1 MKCIILAATIA
12 AATLAGAASAEHQLQ
27 ISTNLR
33 CEIHR
38 LDLTSDGYRINL
50 SGYDLREY
58 MREMGQD
65 NMMGVVFNDHMVSFT
80 SSQTAYNPIFAIPHD
95 YQVRGNNVTFDPG
108 NFRFEIQDVQLRGR
122 TSGTISLNTLE
133 LEQDMQLSMRQGSNS
148 SWIETSG
155 TGYARCRE
163 L

>member
-1 MKCIILAATIA
+1 MKHILLATTIA
-12 AATLAGAASAEHQLQ
+12 AATLAGPASAEHQLP
-27 ISTNLR
+27 ISPNLR
-33 CEIHR
+33 CEIYR
-38 LDLTSDGYRINL
+38 LDMISDGYRINL
-50 SGYDLREY
+50 SGSDLREY

-65 NMMGVVFNDHMVSFT
+65 DMMGVVFDDHMVSFT
-80 SSQTAYNPIFAIPHD
+80 SSQTAYNPMFAIPHN
-95 YQVRGNNVTFDPG
+95 YQVRGNNITFDSG

-133 LEQDMQLSMRQGSNS
+133 LEQNMQLSMRQGSNS

>member
-1 MKCIILAATIA
+1 
-12 AATLAGAASAEHQLQ
+12 
-27 ISTNLR
+27 
-33 CEIHR
+33 
-38 LDLTSDGYRINL
+38 
-50 SGYDLREY
+50 
-58 MREMGQD
+58 MREIGQD
-65 NMMGVVFNDHMVSFT
+65 DTMGVVFDDHMVSFT
-80 SSQTAYNPIFAIPHD
+80 SSQTAYNPMFAIPHD
-95 YQVRGNNVTFDPG
+95 YQVRGNNVTFDSG

-133 LEQDMQLSMRQGSNS
+133 LGQNMQLSMRQGSNS